1 MKKAIKTLIAI
12 VILCLIGFIY
22 YYAALPAVNIHS
34 SGFWCFILVALGIAT
49 AIVGFISK
57 YDMHGKIQSGKKVNK
72 FLFIMIGT
80 ITGAMIIVFIIGSIL
95 SSSVVNAKK
104 YQKLLTITDRNY
116 TDDIKENSYK
126 DIPIIDKDSPIL
138 LGSSKM
144 GSIAEFVFQFEVGS
158 NYTQIN

>member
-1 MKKAIKTLIAI
+1 MCSACDYLHIIIIFI
-12 VILCLIGFIY
+12 V
-22 YYAALPAVNIHS
+22 
-34 SGFWCFILVALGIAT
+34 
-49 AIVGFISK
+49 
-57 YDMHGKIQSGKKVNK
+57 
-72 FLFIMIGT
+72 
-80 ITGAMIIVFIIGSIL
+80 GSIL
-95 SSSVVNAKK
+95 SSSIVNAKK